1 METQNT
7 LKDKAAKK
15 LEAWKSQVQHLNVQL
30 HLGALEAKDEFENQ
44 KKHISGWL
52 NSAEESL
59 SKAKGVSEEK
69 AKELKTAFEELRVQA
84 ALGKAE
90 TEDKLK
96 EEQKNLSS
104 KLHDLE
110 VNVKNM
116 YAASSDKAAELTE
129 EAGHKLDEF
138 RTKLDLLKLQ
148 VHLGKEETKE
158 KWAEKKKDL
167 SIKLQ
172 QLDDRLEKGAHVAS
186 EKWDGF
192 SAEIGEAWKHVKSA
206 FKG

>member
-30 HLGALEAKDEFENQ
+30 HLGAMEAKDEFENQ
-44 KKHISGWL
+44 KKNISGWL
-52 NSAEESL
+52 NSAEDSL
-59 SKAKGVSEEK
+59 SKVKGVSEEK
-69 AKELKTAFEELRVQA
+69 AKELKTAIEGLRVQA

-90 TEDKLK
+90 TEEKLK
-96 EEQKNLSS
+96 EQQKNLSS
-104 KLHDLE
+104 KINDLE
-110 VNVKNM
+110 GSLKTM
-116 YAASSDKAAELTE
+116 YAASADKADELTE
-129 EAGHKLDEF
+129 EASHKLDEF

-148 VHLGKEETKE
+148 LHLGKEETKD

-167 SIKLQ
+167 SLKLQ
-172 QLDDRLEKGAHVAS
+172 QLDDSLEKGAHVAS

-192 SAEIGEAWKHVKSA
+192 STEIGEAWKHVKSA